1 MQGRLIIT
9 ERPTKHQVAIE
20 RGVPVSYQT
29 ENMAFYTML
38 TEYRDNQ
45 DKTSLQVAAHRDSQ
59 TDETTLQDTDTTRP
73 RHTL

>member
-1 MQGRLIIT
+1 
-9 ERPTKHQVAIE
+9 
-20 RGVPVSYQT
+20 
-29 ENMAFYTML
+29 ML